1 MTVDEV
7 RSAPPALVPGTT
19 VGPYQIRELLGAG
32 GMGEV
37 YRATDPRLAREVAIK
52 MLRIDRLDP
61 VRLEGMSRE
70 AKAIAALN
78 HPNILATY
86 DTGVFRGSPFVV
98 FELLDGQS
106 LRERLR
112 RRDLTLQKALDW
124 SGQVAQALA
133 AAHAKR
139 IAHLDLKPE
148 NIFITVSGHV
158 KLLDFGLA
166 QLFESPP
173 GPPPRDGP
181 SDSPTGDVFTTPS
194 GLQGTPSY
202 MSPEQ
207 AQGMPVDH
215 RSDIFSFGAVLY
227 EMLAGRRAFEG
238 PNAPLI
244 LGSVIGRVP
253 PTLTGA
259 PPAVRRIVERCLE
272 KSPAERFQ
280 SAHDLALSLRVA
292 ADAVTAPPVGRS
304 VLRWA
309 FGAALIAAF
318 GAAGPRLF
326 RSGAALA
333 PALAPAASMEK
344 MLLTSDPGRE
354 LEPALARDGQRV
366 TFVWDGPRGDN
377 YDLYTKVIGAESAL
391 RLTTHP
397 AQDGSPAWSP
407 DGRWI
412 AFIRVE
418 GSKGTLLLIPS
429 TGGPE
434 RKLRD
439 VQPWFGSSVSFSP
452 DGRWLALSERP
463 GPGRPFGVVLLAT
476 DTRETRVLT
485 RPGDSF
491 AGDAFPVFSP
501 DGHTIAFARL
511 PGIGA
516 ALYWAIV
523 AVVPASGG
531 EVLPLSRD
539 DHVVGGIDWTRDGRE
554 VVFSADRN
562 GEGPHL
568 WRVAAA
574 GGEPVRAVG
583 QEFPISNLVGA
594 EALTQ
599 VSRFFRFSVAFGAD
613 RLAYSLSQYHTDI
626 WRLDVASAR
635 PATARP
641 FAASTQIDEAPQFSP
656 DGRRVAFSSTRGSKS
671 SQIWVCDA
679 DGAGCAQITTFK
691 AACGTPR
698 WSPDSQR
705 LAFDAGETGQSEIF
719 VVDVATGVWRR
730 FTFDKSTDVVP
741 SWSRD
746 GASIYFSS
754 DRSGAFQVWRMPV
767 AGGPAVQITVEGGF
781 AAFDAPDGEIYFT
794 RYETP
799 GLWALP
805 VAGGPERSVL
815 DQPACWGYWA
825 LAPYGV
831 YILDSA
837 GPRGPRI
844 ALHRW
849 GATRLEDVAD
859 VPSGPACGESGL
871 ALSPDARALLYVGTS
886 RESDIVMIDH
896 FR

>member
-1 MTVDEV
+1 MK
-7 RSAPPALVPGTT
+7 RMLGPGTC
-19 VGPYQIRELLGAG
+19 VGPYEIRELLGAG

-37 YRATDPRLAREVAIK
+37 YRATDPRLSRDVAIK
-52 MLRIDRLDP
+52 VLRIDRLDP

-70 AKAIAALN
+70 ARAIASLN
-78 HPNILATY
+78 HPNIVATY

-98 FELLDGQS
+98 FELLEGQS

-112 RRDLTLQKALDW
+112 RRDVTPQKALDW

-133 AAHAKR
+133 AAHANR

-148 NIFITVSGHV
+148 NIFITASGHV

-166 QLFESPP
+166 QLFESAPAP
-173 GPPPRDGP
+173 VPDDGP
-181 SDSPTGDVFTTPS
+181 SDTPTGDVFTTPA
-194 GLQGTPSY
+194 GVHGTPAY

-227 EMLAGRRAFEG
+227 EMLAGRRAFGG
-238 PNAPLI
+238 PTAPAI
-244 LGSVIGRVP
+244 LGAVIGREP
-253 PTLTGA
+253 PTLTHA

-272 KSPAERFQ
+272 KNPAQRFQ

-292 ADAVTAPPVGRS
+292 ADAVTAPAVRHP

-309 FGAALIAAF
+309 LGAALLAAV
-318 GAAGPRLF
+318 GIAGPRLF
-326 RSGAALA
+326 RSRAA
-333 PALAPAASMEK
+333 PASARDPAPASPMES
-344 MLLTSDPGRE
+344 MLLTSDLGRE

-366 TFVWDGPRGDN
+366 TFVWDGPQADN
-377 YDLYTKVIGAESAL
+377 FDLYTKVIGAETAL

-397 AQDGSPAWSP
+397 AHDGSPAWSP

-418 GSKGTLLLIPS
+418 GSRGTLLLIPS

-439 VQPWFGSSVSFSP
+439 ISPWFGSSVSFSP
-452 DGRWLALSERP
+452 DGRWIALSERP
-463 GPGRPFGVVLLAT
+463 APGKPFGVVLLAT

-485 RPGDSF
+485 RPGASL
-491 AGDAFPVFSP
+491 AGDAFPTFSP
-501 DGHTIAFARL
+501 DGQTLAFARVR
-511 PGIGA
+511 GVGA
-516 ALYWAIV
+516 ALHFATLS
-523 AVVPASGG
+523 VVPTSGG
-531 EVLPLSRD
+531 ETRALVRE
-539 DHVVGGIDWTRDGRE
+539 DHVVGGVDWTRDGSE
-554 VVFSADRN
+554 IVFSADRG
-562 GEGPHL
+562 GEGPRL
-568 WRVAAA
+568 WRVPVA
-574 GGEPVRAVG
+574 GGEVVRAVG
-583 QEFPISNLVGA
+583 QEFPISNLLGA

-613 RLAYSLSQYHTDI
+613 RLAYAHSQYHTDI
-626 WRLDVASAR
+626 WRLDVASAH
-635 PATARP
+635 PAAPRP

-671 SQIWVCDA
+671 SQIWVCDV
-679 DGAGCAQITTFK
+679 DGRGCAQITTFK

-719 VVDVATGVWRR
+719 VVDVATGVWRQ
-730 FTFDKSTDVVP
+730 FTFDKATDVVP

-754 DRSGAFQVWRMPV
+754 DCSGAFQVWRMPV
-767 AGGPAVQITVEGGF
+767 AGGPAVPITTEGGF
-781 AAFDAPDGEIYFT
+781 AAFESPDGGEVYFT
-794 RYETP
+794 RYEKP
-799 GLWALP
+799 GLWAMP
-805 VAGGPERSVL
+805 ARGGPERSVL

-825 LAPYGV
+825 LAPHGV
-831 YILDSA
+831 FILDSA

-849 GATRLEDVAD
+849 GAARLEDVAD
-859 VPSGPACGESGL
+859 APAAPACGESGL
-871 ALSPDARALLYVGTS
+871 ALSLDGRTLLYVGTT